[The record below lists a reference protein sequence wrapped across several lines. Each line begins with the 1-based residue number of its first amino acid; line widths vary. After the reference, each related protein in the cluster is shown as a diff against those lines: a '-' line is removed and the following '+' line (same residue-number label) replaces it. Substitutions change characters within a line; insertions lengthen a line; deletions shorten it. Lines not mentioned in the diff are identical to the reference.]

1 MHTEVLL
8 IVSYAETLIP
18 PPSAQGAA
26 WTHEAATTSV
36 VSSHSYYVL
45 PLVVRTKH
53 SKAINPKQKKIMFV
67 LHIDIGLW
75 YPHIHATESFRS
87 FYTERQE
94 NFTNP

>member
-36 VSSHSYYVL
+36 VSSHSYVL